1 MRCWI
6 VGFLIR
12 LVGKG
17 TYTYSVLAVSW
28 ALETFLMD
36 ARGGSLN
43 AGSLDSE
50 AAALN
55 WVLWWGVVCLE
66 PRPHL
71 CQVSTSDSEDWWP
84 PLRR

>member
-17 TYTYSVLAVSW
+17 TYTHSVLAVSW

-36 ARGGSLN
+36 ARCRALK

-50 AAALN
+50 AAALS

-66 PRPHL
+66 PCPHF
-71 CQVSTSDSEDWWP
+71 CQVSTSDSEDWWS